1 MDEPPKRRG
10 KKKDAADDD
19 PAEPTLK
26 WQPGAG
32 GAAAKARAK
41 ELRKEVERRNE
52 KKESRRT
59 EKKELAPSASAAAT
73 PRRGTAAAADDPPH
87 RPASAAA
94 AAACPRSDVCK
105 FFLAGT
111 CNKGDKCKFL
121 HVVPEPP
128 AAAPS
133 ADDGGDDVNDVG
145 GDGDG
150 EKKALVGY
158 DQLDANSWHEV
169 LRRLDGRGLI
179 SAACACSELAEAA
192 ADESLWHALHAELFF
207 DGGEPDDDDEYAT
220 AAGYSER
227 ERTPLLG
234 PPSRD
239 EQTSTHCSNRICYST
254 HASAPRATETGVC
267 QSESQ
272 LRLWRLAALPHLR
285 PPLPLSLPE
294 MTAVALCGGGT
305 ALGVS
310 AHANRLV
317 RLWDCN
323 SGRRLASHEH
333 RCVHSSLPVHL
344 PLPVGAY
351 APPLASRRTSTGGR

>member
-19 PAEPTLK
+19 PAEPSSLK

-32 GAAAKARAK
+32 GAAAKQRAK

-73 PRRGTAAAADDPPH
+73 PRRGPAAAADDPPH
-87 RPASAAA
+87 RPASAA

-133 ADDGGDDVNDVG
+133 ADDGGGDVSD
-145 GDGDG
+145 DGDA

-227 ERTPLLG
+227 ER
-234 PPSRD
+234 
-239 EQTSTHCSNRICYST
+239 
-254 HASAPRATETGVC
+254 VC